1 MPHYGILR
9 EQRFEDVEDVRGA
22 EVYGVNDEK
31 LGTIDDVVFNHSSG
45 NIRYIVLKT
54 GGLFSRK
61 RVMVPVS
68 RIQPYGN
75 HTDKFY
81 AELDKE
87 RLEMLPEFDDE
98 ALKSEKGWGAYEKE
112 HAKRWNDGAVMYNK
126 DSGHIITPPTD
137 QVTSTGSGMSEEAK
151 RSLDRD
157 LTPQRLGGRQD
168 DLLGVGGSQSEK
180 TTLKPQRASIAGRED
195 VASSPQSTRED
206 ASTISPNAEFNTGQ
220 HNESESI
227 NQTMSEPGIYT
238 ADVTPVPATPTREVM
253 NPMGG
258 EFRYPAE
265 TQNDRV
271 KETMSE
277 PHVYKIEDDRND
289 VNARAGLGSRWS
301 GFQDRLRSRRDKIVV
316 DCPHC
321 GSQEKVA

>member
-1 MPHYGILR
+1 MPHYGILG
-9 EQRFEDVEDVRGA
+9 EQRLEDVDDVRGA

-31 LGTIDDVVFNHSSG
+31 LGTIDDVVFNHASG

-87 RLEMLPEFDDE
+87 RLEMLPEFNEDTV
-98 ALKSEKGWGAYEKE
+98 KSESGWDAYEKE
-112 HAKRWNDGAVMYNK
+112 HAKRWNEGAVMYNK
-126 DSGHIITPPTD
+126 DTGHIVTPPTD
-137 QVTSTGSGMSEEAK
+137 QVTSTGSGSLSEEA
-151 RSLDRD
+151 RQSLQRD

-168 DLLGVGGSQSEK
+168 DLLGVGGSQSNK
-180 TTLKPQRASIAGRED
+180 TTLQPQRASIAGRED
-195 VASSPQSTRED
+195 VASGQQSTREVH
-206 ASTISPNAEFNTGQ
+206 STTGSNAEFNTGQ
-220 HNESESI
+220 HTENESI

-238 ADVTPVPATPTREVM
+238 ADVTPATPTREVM

-258 EFRYPAE
+258 EIRYPAE

-277 PHVYKIEDDRND
+277 PRVYVIEDDRND
-289 VNARAGLGSRWS
+289 VNTGANLGNRWS

-321 GSQEKVA
+321 ASQEKVA